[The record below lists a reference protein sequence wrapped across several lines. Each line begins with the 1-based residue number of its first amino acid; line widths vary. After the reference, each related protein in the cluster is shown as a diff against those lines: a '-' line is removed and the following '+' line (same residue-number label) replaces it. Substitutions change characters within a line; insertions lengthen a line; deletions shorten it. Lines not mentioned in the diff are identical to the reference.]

1 MTEFLDQLSGSGA
14 ANGLS
19 ALAFL
24 LIWIIRNKCKHSK
37 CVGHSLCC
45 DIEINDESTTDL
57 ERGEGRAEISHEV
70 EKEVY
75 TLHTPDNSSIH
86 KEH

>member
-37 CVGHSLCC
+37 CIGHSLCC
-45 DIEINDESTTDL
+45 SIEINDESTADL

-75 TLHTPDNSSIH
+75 TLHTPDSKGVSKKH
-86 KEH
+86 